1 MLWANAD
8 HLLLI
13 SPAFVPFSTLLPI
26 ILAKSVSNHI
36 NSLSEQTP
44 CFPQCTQISF
54 LAKLIKPAVFC
65 TQAVFL
71 LFSLNNLRPTEQSH
85 TLFSHIS
92 HVFCLKLPFLC
103 QVNSYLFFQAQF
115 KWPFQ
120 TSLFWCLPQ
129 AWWSFLLLWFHFTL
143 FQHTQ

>member
-71 LFSLNNLRPTEQSH
+71 LVSLNNLRPTEQSH